1 MLAQISSY
9 WDGLTKTQRFA
20 VGVAA
25 GAIMSV
31 LSAVTATQLE
41 AQLGVRAP
49 SMSFLCS
56 VILAAIWFGRQVAL
70 ATAVMA
76 FTVYNFYLTEPRYH
90 LGFAGFEDVFTLLVF
105 VSVALLIGG
114 LAGNLHDQ
122 RERARD
128 QVRVLTG
135 LFTTS
140 RAMAQC
146 NSQAE
151 VLEKLAAG
159 AREVVAQDAV
169 VYAGSGAVSDKS
181 ALADLRT
188 PEDPATQQALAE
200 ASTWPLKV
208 EDVRVDGE
216 RAAVLAWKRS
226 KSPPAEQAIAVRLL
240 VELARAAIERT
251 RMVQR
256 RVEMDTMAAT
266 ERLRTALLS
275 SMSHDFRT
283 PLSTILTS
291 ATSLRAYGDQ
301 FSPSTSADL
310 LLSIEEE
317 AERLNRFVGNILDMT
332 RLETNVVK
340 PREEWIDPL
349 DTIEAVQQR
358 MAKRAPGRTL
368 IVDAPAAVPSI
379 FVDPLLLEQAL
390 VNVLENAIVHASTG
404 SLHLGA
410 DYNDH
415 IVRLWVEDEGP
426 GVPQSDLVRIFDKFH
441 RLEGS
446 RNNQGVGLGLAIT
459 RGFVEAMKGEVRAI
473 SPANSGRGL
482 RVEFTFPL
490 QASTLVSA

>member
-20 VGVAA
+20 VGIAA

-56 VILAAIWFGRQVAL
+56 VILAAIWFGRRVAL
-70 ATAVMA
+70 ATALMA
-76 FTVYNFYLTEPRYH
+76 FAVYNFYLTEPRYH
-90 LGFAGFEDVFTLLVF
+90 LGFAGLEDVFTLLVF
-105 VSVALLIGG
+105 VSVAVLIGG

-151 VLEKLAAG
+151 VLEKLADG
-159 AREVVAQDAV
+159 AREVVAHDAV
-169 VYAGSGAVSDKS
+169 VYAGGATVGEQSGAVADPRALES
-181 ALADLRT
+181 AVAREGVT
-188 PEDPATQQALAE
+188 E

-208 EDVRVDGE
+208 EEVRIDGE
-216 RAAVLAWKRS
+216 RAALLAWKHS
-226 KSPPAEQAIAVRLL
+226 KSPAAEQAIAVRLL
-240 VELARAAIERT
+240 IELARAAIERT

-291 ATSLRAYGDQ
+291 ATSLRSFGEK

-310 LLSIEEE
+310 LMSIEEE

-349 DTIEAVQQR
+349 DTIDAVQHR

-368 IVDAPAAVPSI
+368 VVDVPAAVPSI

-390 VNVLENAIVHASTG
+390 VNVLENAIVHASVG
-404 SLHLGA
+404 SLHIGA

-441 RLEGS
+441 RLESS

-459 RGFVEAMKGEVRAI
+459 KGFVEAMKGEVRAI
-473 SPANSGRGL
+473 SPASSGRGL
-482 RVEFTFPL
+482 RVEFAFPL
-490 QASTLVSA
+490 QASLVGA